1 MLVFAAVGA
10 VLSAAF
16 MPAFLDYIF
25 ITVQHTSLPDD
36 STIDVGAPI
45 KRPLKE
51 GPKSTGTK
59 EEGELEET
67 EQTPGGQEE
76 PSAPNGETEPT
87 DEPSQSDPAAGE
99 DEAPKLDEE
108 RPKEPT
114 TPATGTD
121 LEQQGYP
128 GSSNPIVVAA
138 MALLGAIIGGGI
150 GNIVASFFERF
161 VKKWDGMEMGDKVSL
176 FIGIFAGIVASIPFL
191 VVFQGLGGVVAPLLT
206 FALILGL
213 SAISIMALKSMSDV
227 LPWQKSRAQGRRT
240 GKKIL
245 DTNVIIDGRIL
256 DVARSGFLQGE
267 IYVPKFVIDELQH
280 IADSSD
286 PLRRQR
292 GRRGLEV
299 LRLLQSDY
307 DLEVGTEDGRIPP
320 GGEVDDR
327 LVKLALALGGDLV
340 SNDYNLNRVAGLQKV
355 RVLNIN
361 DLALSLRPNVLPGEL
376 LVVPVV
382 REGNQPGQ
390 GIGYLEDGTMVV
402 IEHGRAHIG
411 HTTEVT
417 VTQVIQTERGK
428 MIFGERPVQVEGAN
442 GKSGR

>member
-1 MLVFAAVGA
+1 VLVFAVVGA
-10 VLSAAF
+10 MLSAAY
-16 MPAFLDYIF
+16 MPALLDYIF
-25 ITVQHTSLPDD
+25 ISVQRSSFPQDSAIDPSDPVQRPVRTDKGAGQTQEPRGAGTEEQVNANGSGDGADPPVEPAPGGPDQ
-36 STIDVGAPI
+36 A
-45 KRPLKE
+45 E
-51 GPKSTGTK
+51 EEPKAD
-59 EEGELEET
+59 EEET
-67 EQTPGGQEE
+67 KK
-76 PSAPNGETEPT
+76 PT
-87 DEPSQSDPAAGE
+87 RTIVP
-99 DEAPKLDEE
+99 
-108 RPKEPT
+108 PT
-114 TPATGTD
+114 NTD
-121 LEQQGYP
+121 IELSGYP

-150 GNIVASFFERF
+150 GNIVASFFEKF
-161 VKKWDGMEMGDKVSL
+161 AKKWDGMEMGDKVSL
-176 FIGIFAGIVASIPFL
+176 FLGIFAGIVASIPFL
-191 VVFQGLGGVVAPLLT
+191 FALQGLGGIAAPLLT
-206 FALILGL
+206 LALVLGFSALSIL
-213 SAISIMALKSMSDV
+213 ALRSMEEV
-227 LPWQKSRAQGRRT
+227 LPWNRGRGAGKRT

-307 DLEVGTEDGRIPP
+307 DLEVGSEDGRIAP

-340 SNDYNLNRVAGLQKV
+340 SNDYNLNKVASLQKV

-376 LVVPVV
+376 LVVTVI

-428 MIFGERPVQVEGAN
+428 MIFGEKPVPIADSN